1 MSDTTPQKN
10 TQALW
15 IRTGII
21 VVVIAALAAG
31 FIYWR
36 LTSSSVYVDAASIDA
51 PLIDLAPSQAGTL
64 EEVYVNVGDEVP
76 QNATVARVG
85 NELIKSKVSGVI
97 VSEPDTIG
105 ALISPGEAVVTM
117 VDPTQLRV
125 IGKVDENKGL
135 SRSRL
140 RLMRSA
146 HRNSPALSTRSHRHR
161 TSRGSCSIFRTQR
174 ETQQFDVKARFDT
187 TAIHNSRTACRRA
200 CGSTL
205 NSTII
210 WPYELAR
217 RKATRQMHRL
227 TGHPW
232 LVLATVM
239 LGPCSSVST
248 EPS

>member
-135 SRSRL
+135 SNIQVGESVTFTVDAFG
-140 RLMRSA
+140 SQKFTGVIDEI
-146 HRNSPALSTRSHRHR
+146 SP
-161 TSRGSCSIFRTQR
+161 TSNQSGIVFNISNQR
-174 ETQQFDVKARFDT
+174 QTQQFDVKARFDT
-187 TAIHNSRTACRRA
+187 
-200 CGSTL
+200 STYPQL
-205 NSTII
+205 KNGMSARMWIYPDQNA
-210 WPYELAR
+210 PY
-217 RKATRQMHRL
+217 
-227 TGHPW
+227 GN
-232 LVLATVM
+232 
-239 LGPCSSVST
+239 
-248 EPS
+248 